1 MPVLQELNHREISQ
15 VISSAADR
23 CVPVT
28 VTVRAEQQWMNLHS
42 RVAGARNQCLLVE
55 MPMTD
60 KGIAHEF
67 AAGEDVGLSLKLKHH
82 KYLFLSSVVDRLPSD
97 GGVDGPLLAL
107 GRPIRMQ
114 RLQRRAYVRAEVP
127 DGSIVR
133 GAFWLGGR
141 ACEPAGT
148 SPDRPVWQGRVVNLS
163 AGGFSLRTGDE
174 SIRVLESGYV
184 VGVRMR
190 FGVGREAFFADAM
203 VRHITVEEGKF
214 VVGFQF
220 LGLEHTDE
228 GKDVLMAI
236 SRKVGEY
243 QAYAAR
249 LEERR
254 DHDSSEEHEHPPVH
268 AATGA
273 RA

>member
-28 VTVRAEQQWMNLHS
+28 VTVRSEQQWMYLHS
-42 RVAGARNQCLLVE
+42 RVVGARNQCLLVE

-60 KGIAHEF
+60 KGNVHEF
-67 AAGEDVGLSLKLKHH
+67 ATSEEVGLSLKLKHH
-82 KYLFLSSVVDRLPSD
+82 KYLFLSSVVDRLGSD
-97 GGVDGPLLAL
+97 DGADGPLLVL
-107 GRPIRMQ
+107 SRPARMQ

-127 DGSIVR
+127 AGLVVR

-141 ACEPAGT
+141 ECEPAGT
-148 SPDRPVWQGRVVNLS
+148 SPDRPVWQGRVTNLS
-163 AGGFSLRTGDE
+163 AGGFSLRTSDE
-174 SIRVLESGYV
+174 SIGVLESGYV
-184 VGVRMR
+184 VGVRLR

-203 VRHITVEEGKF
+203 IRHITVEDGQF

-228 GKDVLMAI
+228 GKEVLMTI
-236 SRKVGEY
+236 SRKVSEY

-249 LEERR
+249 R
-254 DHDSSEEHEHPPVH
+254 DGQHEHEQAEDHEHVLIR
-268 AATGA
+268 TA
-273 RA
+273 RGPRG